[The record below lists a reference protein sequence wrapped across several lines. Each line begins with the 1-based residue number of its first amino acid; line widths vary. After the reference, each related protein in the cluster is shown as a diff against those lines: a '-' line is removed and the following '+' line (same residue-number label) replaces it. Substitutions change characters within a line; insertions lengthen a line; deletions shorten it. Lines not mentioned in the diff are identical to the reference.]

1 MEVIEVTERE
11 VEVIEV
17 IERGPAGPTGAT
29 GPQGPAGA
37 GGVTSVTGTAPIVS
51 SGGTTPA
58 ISVTVGT
65 GANTVAAGND
75 SRIANILK
83 SGANEEGY
91 VGGIGGSINLAGG
104 NASFSE
110 GGNGGSGGSINLV
123 GGSGYAGNGAN
134 GGSINLSGGYDAG
147 NGGSID
153 LSSTGNVAGG
163 SILSIGVGTSSG
175 GTLNMSAGAIGGGG
189 SIDASN
195 GGGSINTRGTGS
207 IQLGASGTRTT
218 LTGTATENRAISLP
232 NASGR
237 IQVEGQPIGNTT
249 PAAGTFTTL
258 AANNGTLTASA
269 PVLSLSQTWNSGA
282 VFTGSTSGTTLTV
295 TAVTS
300 GTIEVG
306 MVLTSSGTIT
316 TDTRITALGT
326 GTGGVGTYT
335 ISISQSRASA
345 TITGRQ
351 QFSAAVINVT
361 NTASATASRLLDVQS
376 SGTTVFSVLDGN
388 RILGSSFVPTLTGPS
403 LELGSG
409 TGIYDSGGL
418 RLSGQGQNIALVT
431 STGFRVR
438 GFELQFS
445 SGGET
450 ALIADAADVLAMRRG
465 VNPSTFRLYNTFTDA
480 SNYERLSLRWA
491 SNVAIIG
498 TEKAGTGSAR
508 TLELQVDGTT
518 FLGATTGGTVR
529 FGSQSVQSTTL
540 VGWFGNC
547 YLRPVSASAGVLTL
561 LNNALDG
568 FDRLQFGGTTSSFPA
583 LKRSSTVLQA
593 RLAND
598 SDFCPLQGQLRIHQN
613 AVAETPTATH
623 TMTLFDAAGTAYKV
637 LCVAA

>member
-1 MEVIEVTERE
+1 MAIKFN
-11 VEVIEV
+11 
-17 IERGPAGPTGAT
+17 PLTGNFDFT
-29 GPQGPAGA
+29 
-37 GGVTSVTGTAPIVS
+37 
-51 SGGTTPA
+51 
-58 ISVTVGT
+58 
-65 GANTVAAGND
+65 
-75 SRIANILK
+75 
-83 SGANEEGY
+83 
-91 VGGIGGSINLAGG
+91 
-104 NASFSE
+104 
-110 GGNGGSGGSINLV
+110 GSGGGGGASYIDGEVQNFSALPQTIGSPAVDSAYLVREAEGAWLLARKPAGIYIRTANTGVRASDWTYAGEFPDVFSDDKFVLYDETDSSKNLV
-123 GGSGYAGNGAN
+123 FQ
-134 GGSINLSGGYDAG
+134 LSG
-147 NGGSID
+147 I
-153 LSSTGNVAGG
+153 STG
-163 SILSIGVGTSSG
+163 T
-175 GTLNMSAGAIGGGG
+175 
-189 SIDASN
+189 
-195 GGGSINTRGTGS
+195 
-207 IQLGASGTRTT
+207 TRT
-218 LTGTATENRAISLP
+218 LTAP

-249 PAAGTFTTL
+249 PSTGAFTTL
-258 AANNGTLTASA
+258 TANNGTLTASA

-316 TDTRITALGT
+316 VDTRITALGT
-326 GTGGVGTYT
+326 GTGGIGTYT
-335 ISISQSRASA
+335 ISISQTRASA

-376 SGTTVFSVLDGN
+376 SGTSVFSVLDGN
-388 RILGSSFVPTLTGPS
+388 RILGSSFTPTLTGPS
-403 LELGSG
+403 LELSSG
-409 TGIYDSGGL
+409 TGIYESGGL

-465 VNPSTFRLYNTFTDA
+465 ANPSTFRLYNTTDTGLA
-480 SNYERLSLRWA
+480 NYERGFLKWS
-491 SNVAIIG
+491 SNVFQIG
-498 TEKAGTGSAR
+498 TEKAGSGTAR
-508 TLELQVDGTT
+508 SLEFQTDGTT
-518 FLGATTGGTVR
+518 RLTIDQNSLRTGTTKLILGSATNIEWGGGTI
-529 FGSQSVQSTTL
+529 GIQAST
-540 VGWFGNC
+540 
-547 YLRPVSASAGVLTL
+547 SASPAYFKVFT
-561 LNNALDG
+561 AST
-568 FDRLQFGGTTSSFPA
+568 DRLIIDPNGLLCLGGTTTSFPA